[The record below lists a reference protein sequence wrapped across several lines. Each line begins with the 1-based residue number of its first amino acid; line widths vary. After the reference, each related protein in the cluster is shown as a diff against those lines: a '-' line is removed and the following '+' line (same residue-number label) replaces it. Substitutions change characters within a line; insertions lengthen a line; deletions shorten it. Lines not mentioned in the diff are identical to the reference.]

1 MAQKHYSLTRLTE
14 ASALRAS
21 APTPQLAPAL
31 TASAHTPQHASALN
45 VMHALALTAL
55 LSGCSLFSPRPSA
68 PDTPSP
74 SSPPPDQPGTSSPLP
89 PPPAAPPPQHAPL
102 PPREN
107 ALSPAT
113 RSLVTQAKTLIA
125 HGDFDGASSTLDRAL
140 RIEPN
145 NPLLWTERGRLRL
158 AESDAHQAE
167 GCGRKALAL
176 ASGDPNA
183 QRQAGRLLADALRAQ
198 QRNQEAQEIESQP
211 FMH

>member
-1 MAQKHYSLTRLTE
+1 
-14 ASALRAS
+14 
-21 APTPQLAPAL
+21 
-31 TASAHTPQHASALN
+31 
-45 VMHALALTAL
+45 
-55 LSGCSLFSPRPSA
+55 
-68 PDTPSP
+68 
-74 SSPPPDQPGTSSPLP
+74 
-89 PPPAAPPPQHAPL
+89 L

-107 ALSPAT
+107 TLSPAT

-145 NPLLWTERGRLRL
+145 NPLLWIERGRLRL

-176 ASGDPNA
+176 ASGDPSA

-198 QRNQEAQEIESQP
+198 QRNQEAQEAESQP

>member
-1 MAQKHYSLTRLTE
+1 ML
-14 ASALRAS
+14 SALLCA
-21 APTPQLAPAL
+21 
-31 TASAHTPQHASALN
+31 
-45 VMHALALTAL
+45 
-55 LSGCSLFSPRPSA
+55 CSLFSPHPASG
-68 PDTPSP
+68 TLST
-74 SSPPPDQPGTSSPLP
+74 SSPPPADSPPLP
-89 PPPAAPPPQHAPL
+89 TAPL
-102 PPREN
+102 QTTPSPRAPAQPPREN
-107 ALSPAT
+107 SLSPAT
-113 RSLVTQAKTLIA
+113 RSLVTQAKALIS

-145 NPLLWTERGRLRL
+145 NPLLWIERGRLRL

-198 QRNQEAQEIESQP
+198 QRNQEAHDLESQP